1 MFEKMIFYLFA
12 FTLFILMFLKLL
24 RKNDTTYVYAIVLQF
39 IGIVIRFLELIFNKN
54 CSVFLKIL
62 SYIISVIL
70 PILIFWLE
78 YSKKIE

>member
-70 PILIFWLE
+70 PILIFLL
-78 YSKKIE
+78 